1 MAMAPTHTTRD
12 AVTKPSTNRESS
24 LPAAFSRSQLP
35 SRSSFS
41 SKSKNSPTMVPMTME
56 AIITMLPPVVSPLP
70 STVNIPAS
78 APEAPMNMVHR
89 PMAFCSAS

>member
-1 MAMAPTHTTRD
+1 
-12 AVTKPSTNRESS
+12 
-24 LPAAFSRSQLP
+24 
-35 SRSSFS
+35 
-41 SKSKNSPTMVPMTME
+41 MVPMTME
-56 AIITMLPPVVSPLP
+56 AIITMLPPVVSPVP